1 MLSSLEFD
9 MNDLT
14 DDMKK
19 KNTEL
24 PERPNIYDYINYIK
38 DKIENSDVG
47 FLKDAKAS
55 VQVAP
60 ETGMYHHRLEHIL

>member
-9 MNDLT
+9 MA
-14 DDMKK
+14 DMKK
-19 KNTEL
+19 KDSKL
-24 PERPNIYDYINYIK
+24 PENPNIYDYINYIK
-38 DKIENSDVG
+38 DEIEHNDVA

-60 ETGMYHHRLEHIL
+60 ETGMHHHRMEHIL